1 MYTYIYMSGITN
13 EVYAL
18 YTRVFLNSLTKEY
31 ETIITIDRMPSG
43 QSPLRDL
50 TMQINLPSLSP
61 FQPRGSNACANTSCA
76 VALKSLAEDYYYV
89 GQSRFMTPCELPT
102 LFTFLMQNGYIV
114 DTNLTQV
121 MSNQVTGL
129 GNWTEPSLS
138 GKLVCYI
145 SKYIQPS
152 MGNMGN
158 MSNMGKIGC

>member
-31 ETIITIDRMPSG
+31 ETIITIDRMPIG

-61 FQPRGSNACANTSCA
+61 FQPRGRNACANTSCA

-89 GQSRFMTPCELPT
+89 GQSRF
-102 LFTFLMQNGYIV
+102 I
-114 DTNLTQV
+114 
-121 MSNQVTGL
+121 
-129 GNWTEPSLS
+129 
-138 GKLVCYI
+138 YI
-145 SKYIQPS
+145 SNAERLYCGYKLNAS
-152 MGNMGN
+152 DVKSGDG
-158 MSNMGKIGC
+158 SR